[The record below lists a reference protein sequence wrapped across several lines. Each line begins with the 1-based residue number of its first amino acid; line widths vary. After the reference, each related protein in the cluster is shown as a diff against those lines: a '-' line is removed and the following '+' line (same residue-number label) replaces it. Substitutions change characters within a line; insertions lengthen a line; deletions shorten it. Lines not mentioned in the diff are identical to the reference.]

1 MCQITRLIN
10 ASGDSSGKRR
20 SCPNTKKATQLAEH
34 EMYVFARQLVPLQS
48 ALSFSYFSA
57 SRWARNEDIDLG
69 GKGRFRPPYYPA
81 KNMASKKKLAARKRV
96 ANRVICPPV
105 FLLASFFSFS
115 QPSC

>member
-1 MCQITRLIN
+1 
-10 ASGDSSGKRR
+10 
-20 SCPNTKKATQLAEH
+20 
-34 EMYVFARQLVPLQS
+34 MYVFARQLVPLQS
-48 ALSFSYFSA
+48 ALYFSYFSA

-96 ANRVICPPV
+96 ANRAICPPV